1 VEIPSGRCRST
12 AENCLS
18 EREWWEDGRTH
29 GLDLPKKV
37 VVKHVVVGE
46 ANVDVFEVEEEVLKG
61 GNGRQ

>member
-1 VEIPSGRCRST
+1 M
-12 AENCLS
+12 S